1 MGGCMVIED
10 TAEHRTFFG
19 APDDAV
25 IYARSVADMIEAV
38 RALVQDPDRRNRLAD
53 RSHRL
58 VANGPFTYADRLR
71 SMLEA
76 A

>member
-1 MGGCMVIED
+1 
-10 TAEHRTFFG
+10 
-19 APDDAV
+19 
-25 IYARSVADMIEAV
+25 VADMIEAV